1 MNCLYLEA
9 SVAPAAAAA
18 AVVIVV
24 VVVVAAAVVVAV
36 AVAVAAAV
44 VADYLQRRV
53 RCLDSLRF
61 QPFFTRI
68 FASSKST
75 FNTNYGIFM
84 FDVTVEGSVVVLRC
98 VEASNKINCSYSRSN
113 SRFHSST

>member
-9 SVAPAAAAA
+9 SVVPAAAAA

-68 FASSKST
+68 YLLPAKVLLIRTMAFLCLMLLSKAAS
-75 FNTNYGIFM
+75 
-84 FDVTVEGSVVVLRC
+84 LCC
-98 VEASNKINCSYSRSN
+98 VASRPAIR
-113 SRFHSST
+113 